1 MGKKRSGGG
10 LTGPQQAAKFLGVSV
25 LSGVVLAGI
34 AIPGAGALGL
44 AAKGTVEG
52 FDEIPANLKTPPLS
66 QRTTIL
72 DAEGG
77 LIATVYSRDRQVV
90 PLTAISPYMQK
101 AIVAIEDSRF
111 YEHGA
116 VDLKGI
122 LRAVNRNAQ
131 EGGAAQGASTL
142 TQQYVKNV
150 FVEEAGDDESKVR
163 EAQEK
168 SLGRKIRELKYSI
181 QVEEEL
187 GKKKILENY
196 LNITYFGQQAYGIES
211 AAQRYF
217 SKPAKDLTLEE
228 SALLAGVVQSPSRFD
243 PVNDAQEAMKRRN
256 VVLQRMADMKDIS
269 QAEADEAKKKPVTL
283 KVTRPKNGCI
293 TAVKGAGFFCDY
305 VRNTFLSD
313 PVFGKT
319 REERAKIWNQGGL
332 TVRTTLDPQSQD
344 AANASIKDHVH
355 EDDSIATAVTM
366 VQPGTGR
373 VLAMGQSKPYGFG
386 KNETQINY
394 SVDKRMG
401 GSNFGF
407 QVGST
412 FKPFIAAA
420 AIERGMEPTK
430 VYSAPNKMEY
440 PSPVPRCD
448 GSNWQNL
455 PLANGKLQTAEN
467 ETPEEQGP
475 YALKTA
481 MEKSINTYFV
491 QMISE
496 IGLCPVTEMTQKLGV
511 VPASGV
517 KLPEEPSIALGS
529 AEMSPLTMANAYAT
543 FANRGVYCTP
553 IALESITD
561 AHGKALAVPK
571 TKCDR
576 AMSQDTA
583 DTINTLLRGVVDS
596 GTGERA
602 GLTDRD
608 NAGKTG
614 TTDNRYNAWFVGYT
628 PNLSGAVWVGS
639 GGAKKITMEDIT
651 IGGQYYPKV
660 FGGGLPGPI
669 WKDAV
674 SGSLSGREAP
684 GFVTVNIPEPSV
696 PGGGGGGGGNGNGG
710 NNGGRNNP
718 TQPTTPHKPGKPG
731 KPGGDNKPGD
741 NRPGGATAAGPT
753 GGLFGGAT
761 GGGATDPVTGGTSA
775 GAAGLIGGPEPQ

>member
-1 MGKKRSGGG
+1 MGKKRSGAG
-10 LTGPQQAAKFLGVSV
+10 LTGPQQAAKFLGLSV

-131 EGGAAQGASTL
+131 EGAAAQGASTL

-150 FVEEAGDDESKVR
+150 FVEEAGDDETKVR

-211 AAQRYF
+211 ASQRYF

-228 SALLAGVVQSPSRFD
+228 SALLAGLVQSPSRYD
-243 PVNDAQEAMKRRN
+243 PVNDSQEAMKRRN
-256 VVLQRMADMKDIS
+256 VVLQRMADVKDIS
-269 QAEADEAKKKPVTL
+269 QAEADEAKGKPVQL

-305 VRNTFLSD
+305 VRNTFLTD

-319 REERAKIWNQGGL
+319 REERAKLWNQGGL
-332 TVRTTLDPQSQD
+332 TVRTTLDPQAQD
-344 AANASIKDHVH
+344 SVNESIKDHVNQ
-355 EDDSIATAVTM
+355 DDKIATAVTL

-407 QVGST
+407 PTGST
-412 FKPFIAAA
+412 FKPFVAAA
-420 AIERGMEPTK
+420 ALEQGISPGR
-430 VYSAPNKMEY
+430 VYNSPYQMEY
-440 PSPVPRCD
+440 PSPV
-448 GSNWQNL
+448 
-455 PLANGKLQTAEN
+455 QTCGNKPWVNTDNERLEN
-467 ETPEEQGP
+467 EQESEVGP
-475 YALKTA
+475 YGMTQA
-481 MEKSINTYFV
+481 MAKSVNTYFV
-491 QMISE
+491 EMIAE
-496 IGLCPVTEMTQKLGV
+496 TGLCPVTEMTTKLGV
-511 VPASGV
+511 IPADGT
-517 KLPEEPSIALGS
+517 KLPEVPAIALGS
-529 AEMSPLTMANAYAT
+529 EGMSPLTMANAYAA
-543 FANRGVYCTP
+543 FANRGVRCTP
-553 IALESITD
+553 VSIESITD
-561 AHGKALAVPK
+561 SHGKALTVPK
-571 TKCDR
+571 SKCER
-576 AMSQDTA
+576 VMSERTA
-583 DTINTLLRGVVDS
+583 DTINTLLLGVVDS
-596 GTGERA
+596 GTGTQA
-602 GLTDRD
+602 GLTDRQS
-608 NAGKTG
+608 AGKTG
-614 TTDNRYNAWFVGYT
+614 TTDSRYNAWFVGYT
-628 PNLSGAVWVGS
+628 PNMSGATWVGS
-639 GGAKKITMEDIT
+639 GGAKQVSMENIT
-651 IGGQYYPKV
+651 IGGRYYDKV
-660 FGGGLPGPI
+660 YGGGLPGPI
-669 WKDAV
+669 WKQAV
-674 SGSLSGREAP
+674 SGALAGREVASFTTVGLPDAGAAGGSARP
-684 GFVTVNIPEPSV
+684 GT
-696 PGGGGGGGGNGNGG
+696 
-710 NNGGRNNP
+710 
-718 TQPTTPHKPGKPG
+718 PTTPVKPAKPG
-731 KPGGDNKPGD
+731 KPGGDGKPGG
-741 NRPGGATAAGPT
+741 RPGGQT
-753 GGLFGGAT
+753 GGQAIGGAANGGGAT
-761 GGGATDPVTGGTSA
+761 GGTPTDPFPGITLEPGI
-775 GAAGLIGGPEPQ
+775 IGGRDTQ